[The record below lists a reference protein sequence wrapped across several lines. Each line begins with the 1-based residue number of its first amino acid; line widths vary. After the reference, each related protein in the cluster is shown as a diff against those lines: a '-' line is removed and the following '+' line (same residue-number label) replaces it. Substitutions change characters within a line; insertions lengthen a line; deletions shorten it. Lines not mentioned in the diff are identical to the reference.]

1 VETAPTRFTNGVLD
15 DRIVDI
21 VVDANGNIESVTDRD
36 TSTPVQS
43 AHTVDLGGKLLLPPL
58 AEPHAHLD
66 KAFLADR
73 VDNDTGDLMG
83 AIQGLERIRHTVTH
97 DDIVQRACRAAI
109 LMSKNG
115 VTAIRT
121 HADTTLS
128 SGLTSV
134 HALLEAKRRCA
145 SFIDIQVAM
154 LLDWPLTGPRSGE
167 RLQLARDAIDAGVDV
182 VGGCPHLDDDPQHAL
197 DVLLKI
203 AIDSGLP
210 LDIHADENLRSDSRD
225 LENLADFILRD
236 NIKHNITASHCVSLS
251 TQSESDIT
259 RVSEKVATANIAV
272 VALPLTN
279 LFLQSRGITSLSPR
293 GITPTARLRARG
305 VIVAAGADN
314 LQDPFNPVGR
324 GDPLETASLMV
335 IAAHESSQ
343 TAYDMVTRNSHHV
356 ISPGRSFLRPGDKAD
371 FIAVPAANVREVI
384 AMGPPDRTVV
394 YGGVVINEQKRNIK

>member
-1 VETAPTRFTNGVLD
+1 MKTAPTKFTNGVLE
-15 DRIVDI
+15 DRVVDI
-21 VVDANGNIESVTDRD
+21 VVDVRGTIASI
-36 TSTPVQS
+36 TPSDETPPGQS
-43 AHTVDLGGKLLLPPL
+43 ENTVDFGGKLLLPPL

-73 VDNDTGDLMG
+73 VENDTGDLMG

-97 DDIVQRACRAAI
+97 EDIVERACRAAV

-145 SFIDIQVAM
+145 SFIQIQVAM
-154 LLDWPLTGPRSGE
+154 LLDWPLTGPQSGE

-182 VGGCPHLDDDPQHAL
+182 VGGCPHLDDNPQQAL
-197 DVLLKI
+197 EILLRL
-203 AIDSGLP
+203 ALDSGLP
-210 LDIHADENLRSDSRD
+210 LDIHADENLRADSRD
-225 LENLADFILRD
+225 LENLADLILRD

-251 TQSESDIT
+251 AQSASDIT

-293 GITPTARLRARG
+293 GITPTAHLRARG

-335 IAAHESSQ
+335 IAAHESPQ
-343 TAYDMVTRNSHHV
+343 TACDMVTRNSHHI
-356 ISPGRSFLRPGDKAD
+356 ISPGRSFLKPGDKAD